1 LTILAFYM
9 PATVI
14 TSSVASGVEF
24 GLLQETGLLL
34 NSFSRSVQSDK
45 ATVMDAL
52 GDTVAVA
59 YFNKSAT
66 ISLDGVIN
74 GGVAYELANVLTL
87 ANDTTSYGVSGGA
100 VIVDSVAEKTGAGTF
115 KTITVS
121 ATQYPEIV

>member
-1 LTILAFYM
+1 M

-59 YFNKSAT
+59 YYNKTAT

-74 GGVAYELANVLTL
+74 GGVDYELANILTL
-87 ANDTTSYGVSGGA
+87 SNDTEGYGVSGGS
-100 VIVDSVAEKTGAGTF
+100 VIVDSVAEKSGAGTF
-115 KTITVS
+115 KAITVS

>member
-1 LTILAFYM
+1 M

-14 TSSVASGVEF
+14 TATTASSVEF
-24 GLLQETGLLL
+24 GLLQEAGLLL

-59 YFNKSAT
+59 YYNKTAT

-74 GGVAYELANVLTL
+74 GGAAYELSNILTL
-87 ANDTTSYGVSGGA
+87 ANSTGGYGVSGGS
-100 VIVDSVAEKTGAGTF
+100 VIVDSVSEKSGAGAF

-121 ATQYPEIV
+121 ATQYPEIN

>member
-1 LTILAFYM
+1 M

-52 GDTVAVA
+52 GDTVDVA
-59 YFNKSAT
+59 YFTKSAT
-66 ISLDGVIN
+66 NSLDGVVN
-74 GGVAYELANVLTL
+74 SGVAYELANILTL

-100 VIVDSVAEKTGAGTF
+100 VIVDSVSETTGAGTF

>member
-1 LTILAFYM
+1 M

-14 TSSVASGVEF
+14 TSTVASGVEF

-59 YFNKSAT
+59 YFNKTAT
-66 ISLDGVIN
+66 ISLDGVVN
-74 GGVAYELANVLTL
+74 GGVAYELANILTL
-87 ANDTTSYGVSGGA
+87 ANDTTSYGVSGGS
-100 VIVDSVAEKTGAGTF
+100 VIVDTVAETTGAGTF
-115 KTITVS
+115 KTINVS
-121 ATQYPEIV
+121 ATQYPEID

>member
-1 LTILAFYM
+1 MA
-9 PATVI
+9 ATVI
-14 TSSVASGVEF
+14 TSSVASGVSF

-59 YFNKSAT
+59 YFNKTAS
-66 ISLDGVIN
+66 ISLQGVVN
-74 GGVAYELANVLTL
+74 GGVDYQLANILTL
-87 ANDTTSYGVSGGA
+87 ANDTNSFGVSGGA
-100 VIVDSVAEKTGAGTF
+100 IVVDSVSEETGAGTF
-115 KTITVS
+115 KTISVS

>member
-1 LTILAFYM
+1 M

-14 TSSVASGVEF
+14 TSSVASGVSF

-74 GGVAYELANVLTL
+74 GSVAYDLANVLTL

-100 VIVDSVAEKTGAGTF
+100 IIVDSIAEKTGAGTF

>member
-1 LTILAFYM
+1 M

-34 NSFSRSVQSDK
+34 NSYSRSVQSEK

-59 YFNKSAT
+59 YFNKTST

-87 ANDTTSYGVSGGA
+87 VNDTSSYGVSGGA
-100 VIVDSVAEKTGAGTF
+100 VIVDSVSEKTGAGTF

-121 ATQYPEIV
+121 ATQYPEIN

>member
-1 LTILAFYM
+1 
-9 PATVI
+9 
-14 TSSVASGVEF
+14 
-24 GLLQETGLLL
+24 
-34 NSFSRSVQSDK
+34 
-45 ATVMDAL
+45 MDAL

-74 GGVAYELANVLTL
+74 GGVDYELANILTL
-87 ANDTTSYGVSGGA
+87 ANDTDSYGVSGGA
-100 VIVDSVAEKTGAGTF
+100 VIVDSVSETTGAGTF

>member
-1 LTILAFYM
+1 M

-14 TSSVASGVEF
+14 TSSVASEVEF

-59 YFNKSAT
+59 YYNKTAT

-74 GGVAYELANVLTL
+74 GGVAYELANILTL

-100 VIVDSVAEKTGAGTF
+100 VIVDSVSEKTGAGTF

>member
-1 LTILAFYM
+1 M

-14 TSSVASGVEF
+14 TSSVASDVEF

-34 NSFSRSVQSDK
+34 SSFSRSVQSDK

-66 ISLDGVIN
+66 ISLDGVVN
-74 GGVAYELANVLTL
+74 GGVAYELANILTL
-87 ANDTTSYGVSGGA
+87 ANDTSSYGVSGGA
-100 VIVDSVAEKTGAGTF
+100 VIVDSVSEKTGAGTF